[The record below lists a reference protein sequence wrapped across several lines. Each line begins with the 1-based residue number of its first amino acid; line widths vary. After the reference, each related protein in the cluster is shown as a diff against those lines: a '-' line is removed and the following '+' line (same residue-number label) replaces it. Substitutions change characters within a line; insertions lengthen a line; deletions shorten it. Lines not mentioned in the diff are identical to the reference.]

1 MITPAPQSTGGLAGA
16 YMRRECISLPFE
28 KFTTAHEIKNQ
39 FFIHES
45 LIVPQRFACNSRHE
59 EIHIGLN
66 GVVVSDSNRWTP
78 ILRSKT
84 FEAY

>member
-1 MITPAPQSTGGLAGA
+1 MITPAPQNTGGRSIHEESA
-16 YMRRECISLPFE
+16 SLSFE
-28 KFTTAHEIKNQ
+28 KFTIAHEIKNQ

-66 GVVVSDSNRWTP
+66 RVVVSDSNRWTP